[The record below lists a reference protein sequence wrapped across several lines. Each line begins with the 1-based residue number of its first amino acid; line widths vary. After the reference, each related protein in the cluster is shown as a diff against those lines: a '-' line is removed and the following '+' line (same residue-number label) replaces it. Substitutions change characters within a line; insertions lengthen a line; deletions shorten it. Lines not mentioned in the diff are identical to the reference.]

1 MAAALPWFL
10 FAHVLSA
17 LWFAAG
23 VLTAP
28 VVLARTRRAGSL
40 AERVFGLRLA
50 WRLVAGFSIPG
61 AVVSGLLG
69 VHLIETRG
77 YSWQAGWVHAS
88 LWIWGVVL
96 LATAL
101 LLAPWLH
108 GALRE
113 AEASLEAGRDGA
125 AANQLGAFVNELKA
139 QGGKGVDARAA
150 RALAADAL
158 WVSDLLR

>member
-77 YSWQAGWVHAS
+77 YSWQAGWVHVS

-113 AEASLEAGRDGA
+113 AEASLEAGLPSEKLKRQTA
-125 AANQLGAFVNELKA
+125 AGWPGWIAGF
-139 QGGKGVDARAA
+139 D
-150 RALAADAL
+150 ALAAVVL
-158 WVSDLLR
+158 TLLMMLRPF